1 MMIAGTT
8 VSMSAFW
15 LVAMVLLLIIEMIV
29 PGIVSIF
36 FAFGALAALIAALLL
51 APMWLQL
58 AWFFAVSIL
67 TLILTRPFVKKYVNS
82 RVTPTNADM
91 AVGRDAIVTEAIDN
105 LHAKG
110 AVMLDGKIWTARTE
124 KDTVVINA
132 GEIVRI
138 LRIQGVKLIVGS
150 RAEQN

>member
-15 LVAMVLLLIIEMIV
+15 LIAMVLLLIIEMIV

>member
-1 MMIAGTT
+1 MTIAGMMI
-8 VSMSAFW
+8 SMPAFW
-15 LVAMVLLLIIEMIV
+15 LIAMVLLLIIEIIV

-36 FAFGALAALIAALLL
+36 FAFGALAALLVALLH
-51 APMWLQL
+51 APLWLQL
-58 AWFFAVSIL
+58 VCFFIVSIL
-67 TLILTRPFVKKYVNS
+67 TLVLTRPFVKKYVNS

-91 AVGRDAIVTEAIDN
+91 ALGRDAIVTEAIDN

-124 KDTVVINA
+124 KDTEVINA

-150 RAEQN
+150 KAE

>member
-15 LVAMVLLLIIEMIV
+15 LNAMVLLLIIEMIV

-36 FAFGALAALIAALLL
+36 FAFGALASLIAALLH
-51 APMWLQL
+51 APVWLQL

-105 LHAKG
+105 LNAKG

-150 RAEQN
+150 RAEQD

>member
-1 MMIAGTT
+1 MIAGTM

-15 LVAMVLLLIIEMIV
+15 LIAMVLLLIIEMIV

-36 FAFGALAALIAALLL
+36 FAFGALAALIAALIH

-58 AWFFAVSIL
+58 AWFFVVSIL

-110 AVMLDGKIWTARTE
+110 AVMLDGKTWTARTE
-124 KDTVVINA
+124 KDTEIIVA
-132 GEIVRI
+132 GETVRI

-150 RAEQN
+150 KAEQN

>member
-1 MMIAGTT
+1 MIAGTT

-15 LVAMVLLLIIEMIV
+15 LIAMVLLLIIEMIV

-138 LRIQGVKLIVGS
+138 LRIQGVKLSVGS
-150 RAEQN
+150 RAEHN